1 MRSEASRTLKE
12 GIDSVNTQLGA
23 GLARGRI
30 VGTRFWIASAGL
42 LGVLCALMLACGYW
56 WTGRGVSAR
65 DAPSG
70 AGGRLA
76 ERMRGLAIPR
86 GAREMR
92 NPLTQSPAMLAEAS
106 RHFADH
112 CATCHA
118 NDGSGQTWIGQNLYP
133 KVPDMRLAA
142 TQNLTDG
149 ELYYIIHHGIRLTGM
164 PAWGDAAMDEDS
176 WKLVWFIRHFP
187 ALTREEEHG
196 MQRFN
201 PKSEADHM
209 EEMNE
214 ERFLTGP
221 VSATTPPPP
230 KRQ

>member
-1 MRSEASRTLKE
+1 M
-12 GIDSVNTQLGA
+12 
-23 GLARGRI
+23 
-30 VGTRFWIASAGL
+30 GTRFWIASVAL
-42 LGVLCALMLACGYW
+42 LGVLCALMLAGGYW

-65 DAPSG
+65 DTPSG
-70 AGGRLA
+70 VEAWLA
-76 ERMRGLAIPR
+76 TRMRGLAIPR
-86 GAREMR
+86 SAREMR
-92 NPLTQSPAMLAEAS
+92 NPLTPSPALLTEAS

-118 NDGSGQTWIGQNLYP
+118 NDGSGQTSIGQNLYP
-133 KVPDMRLAA
+133 KVPDMRLAG

-176 WKLVWFIRHFP
+176 WKLVVFIRHLP
-187 ALTREEEHG
+187 TLTREEEHE

-209 EEMNE
+209 EEMDE
-214 ERFLTGP
+214 ERFLTGTVP
-221 VSATTPPPP
+221 AKTPPPP
-230 KRQ
+230 RRR